1 MKHEPETR
9 RKGRTGATRRICA
22 AILLFAATEGQAF
35 FWRSNKV
42 SEEIEAAAKRASDLS
57 REAELVWKNDQ
68 DCARA
73 EALYQQ
79 AVDLCLEAEAKYPK
93 ADLGAVRFRRAFC
106 ETQIDQVKFDAAT
119 GPRRR
124 MAVMGARPAVSAE
137 TQAAEAGHPD
147 EADGAPRPVAP
158 EAPVEA
164 PPAEN
169 QPASVE
175 DELAWARDMLDTDDP
190 AEAKTA
196 LMNVL
201 RVDSEHRPARLMLA
215 VLECKRRA
223 FQDALLILED
233 LQAEREDE
241 AVQLLIAGAYLGA
254 GQPYRAM
261 LELDKLLT
269 KNPTHPDALMN
280 MAYLTLEMSAKP
292 AEAEMYY
299 RLAVKF
305 GASRDPAFEKRL
317 GL

>member
-1 MKHEPETR
+1 MKHEPEPR
-9 RKGRTGATRRICA
+9 RKGRTGATRLICA
-22 AILLFAATEGQAF
+22 AVLLFAATEGQAF
-35 FWRSNKV
+35 FGRSNKA

-73 EALYQQ
+73 EVLYQQ

-124 MAVMGARPAVSAE
+124 MAVMGAPPAVSAE
-137 TQAAEAGHPD
+137 TQAAEAGNPD
-147 EADGAPRPVAP
+147 EAA

-164 PPAEN
+164 PPEEN

-196 LMNVL
+196 LLNVL
-201 RVDSEHRPARLMLA
+201 RADSENRPARLMLA

-223 FQDALLILED
+223 FQDAILILED
-233 LQAEREDE
+233 LQADREDE
-241 AVQLLIAGAYLGA
+241 AVQLLIAGAYLGV

>member
-1 MKHEPETR
+1 MKHEPEPR
-9 RKGRTGATRRICA
+9 RKGRTGATRLICA
-22 AILLFAATEGQAF
+22 AVLLFAATEGQAF
-35 FWRSNKV
+35 FGRSNKA

-73 EALYQQ
+73 EVLYQQ

-124 MAVMGARPAVSAE
+124 MAVMGAPPAVSAE
-137 TQAAEAGHPD
+137 TQAAEAGNPD
-147 EADGAPRPVAP
+147 EAA

-164 PPAEN
+164 PPEEN

-196 LMNVL
+196 LLNVL
-201 RVDSEHRPARLMLA
+201 RADSENRPARLMLA

-223 FQDALLILED
+223 FQDALLILEE

-241 AVQLLIAGAYLGA
+241 AVQLLIAGAYLGV

>member
-1 MKHEPETR
+1 MKHAPELR
-9 RKGRTGATRRICA
+9 RKGRTGATRLICA
-22 AILLFAATEGQAF
+22 AVLLLAATEGHAF
-35 FWRSNKV
+35 FGRSNKA
-42 SEEIEAAAKRASDLS
+42 SGEIDAAAKRASDLS

-68 DCARA
+68 DGARA

-79 AVDLCLEAEAKYPK
+79 AVDICLEAEAKYPK

-119 GPRRR
+119 GPQRR
-124 MAVMGARPAVSAE
+124 MAVMGAPPVVPAEKKAVV
-137 TQAAEAGHPD
+137 TGNPD
-147 EADGAPRPVAP
+147 EAAGAPP
-158 EAPVEA
+158 EAP
-164 PPAEN
+164 AEV
-169 QPASVE
+169 QPATNRPVSVTE
-175 DELAWARDMLDTDDP
+175 ELAWARDMLDAGDSG
-190 AEAKTA
+190 EAKTA

-201 RVDSEHRPARLMLA
+201 RADSENRPARLMLA
-215 VLECKRRA
+215 MLECRRRA

-241 AVQLLIAGAYLGA
+241 AVQLLIAGAFLGA

-280 MAYLTLEMSAKP
+280 MAYLTMEMSAKP

-305 GASRDPAFEKRL
+305 GAARDPAFEKRL
-317 GL
+317 GF

>member
-1 MKHEPETR
+1 MKHEPEPR
-9 RKGRTGATRRICA
+9 RKGRTGATRLICA
-22 AILLFAATEGQAF
+22 AVLLFAATEGQAF
-35 FWRSNKV
+35 FGRSNKA

-73 EALYQQ
+73 EVLYQQ

-124 MAVMGARPAVSAE
+124 MAVMGAPPAVSAE
-137 TQAAEAGHPD
+137 TQAAEADNPD
-147 EADGAPRPVAP
+147 EAA

-164 PPAEN
+164 PPEEN

-196 LMNVL
+196 LLNVL
-201 RVDSEHRPARLMLA
+201 RADSENRPARLMLA

-223 FQDALLILED
+223 FQDAILILED
-233 LQAEREDE
+233 LQADREDE

-280 MAYLTLEMSAKP
+280 MAYLTLEMSTKA

>member
-1 MKHEPETR
+1 MR
-9 RKGRTGATRRICA
+9 LICA
-22 AILLFAATEGQAF
+22 AVFLLAATEGQAF
-35 FWRSNKV
+35 LGLSNKA
-42 SEEIEAAAKRASDLS
+42 SGEIEAAAKRASDLS

-68 DCARA
+68 DGVRA
-73 EALYQQ
+73 EVLYQQ

-106 ETQIDQVKFDAAT
+106 ETQIDQLKFDVAT
-119 GPRRR
+119 GPQRRV
-124 MAVMGARPAVSAE
+124 AVMGALPAVPAE
-137 TQAAEAGHPD
+137 KKAVVAGNPD
-147 EADGAPRPVAP
+147 EAAGTPSGTPPESPAEVQSATNRPV
-158 EAPVEA
+158 
-164 PPAEN
+164 
-169 QPASVE
+169 SVA
-175 DELAWARDMLDTDDP
+175 DELAWARDMIDAGDSG
-190 AEAKTA
+190 EAKTA

-201 RVDSEHRPARLMLA
+201 RADSENRPARLMLA
-215 VLECKRRA
+215 LLECRRRA

-280 MAYLTLEMSAKP
+280 MAYLTMEMSAKP
-292 AEAEMYY
+292 AEAERYY

-305 GASRDPAFEKRL
+305 GVARDPAFEKRL
-317 GL
+317 GF